1 MRQYLAIGL
10 TVSALLV
17 VALIGMNYQM
27 FGYAG
32 ICVPEDKQRRSVAF
46 AELEREVAKMRDDTW
61 VAPAFGYRNAYF
73 NLAKSLC
80 PSVITKQNRHEAE
93 KLGPPR
99 QMRIFWGDNQ
109 VEVKITVEADS
120 VLAND
125 VALARSVSSDL
136 ETEFTGQFEMDES
149 PVTIRYFFADGGMFS
164 EPLELASENDVE
176 SGDTIIESSRRI
188 VNNNHE
194 IDGDKDLSYCPT
206 IYLNPPSLDVP
217 STVETVESIRTMMTK
232 GGPELALD
240 EREQGLIKMYG
251 SDAWWR
257 WQLEFEARLTIAQR
271 ISSTVTE
278 GPIDA
283 LDLDAFSIRLHVDPF
298 SIDIEKTFCMTNSIF
313 DDQKKTLAI
322 HAWLKAEP

>member
-46 AELEREVAKMRDDTW
+46 AELEREVAKMRDETW
-61 VAPAFGYRNAYF
+61 ADPTFGYKKAYF

-80 PSVITKQNRHEAE
+80 PSVIIEQDRHGAE

-99 QMRIFWGDNQ
+99 QIRIFWSDNQ
-109 VEVKITVEADS
+109 VEIKVTVEADS

-136 ETEFTGQFEMDES
+136 DTEFTGQFEMDES
-149 PVTIRYFFADGGMFS
+149 PVTIKYFFADGGMFS
-164 EPLELASENDVE
+164 EPLELASENDLE
-176 SGDTIIESSRRI
+176 SGDTIIESSLRI
-188 VNNNHE
+188 VNNNHV
-194 IDGDKDLSYCPT
+194 IDGNKNLSYCPT

-217 STVETVESIRTMMTK
+217 STVETVESILTVNQNSGVDPLDTRDQIWIEVY
-232 GGPELALD
+232 GG
-240 EREQGLIKMYG
+240 
-251 SDAWWR
+251 DAWWR
-257 WQLEFEARLTIAQR
+257 WQLEFQARLNIAGQ
-271 ISSTVTE
+271 ISSTVT
-278 GPIDA
+278 GTPVDA
-283 LDLDAFSIRLHVDPF
+283 LDQDAFSIQLHVDPF

>member
-1 MRQYLAIGL
+1 MRRYLAIGL

-46 AELEREVAKMRDDTW
+46 AELERDVAKMRDDTW

-99 QMRIFWGDNQ
+99 QIRIFWGDNQ

-164 EPLELASENDVE
+164 EPLELASENDLE

-188 VNNNHE
+188 VNDNHE

-217 STVETVESIRTMMTK
+217 STVETVESILTVN
-232 GGPELALD
+232 
-240 EREQGLIKMYG
+240 QGLGVVPLDTRDQIWIEVYG
-251 SDAWWR
+251 GDAWWR
-257 WQLEFEARLTIAQR
+257 WQLEFQARLNIAGQ
-271 ISSTVTE
+271 ISSTVT
-278 GPIDA
+278 GSPVDA
-283 LDLDAFSIRLHVDPF
+283 LDQDTFSIQLHVDPF
-298 SIDIEKTFCMTNSIF
+298 SIDIEKTFCLTNSSL
-313 DDQKKTLAI
+313 DDKKQTVAI
-322 HAWLKAEP
+322 HAWLKSQP

>member
-32 ICVPEDKQRRSVAF
+32 LCVPEDKQRRSMAF
-46 AELEREVAKMRDDTW
+46 AELEREVAKMRDEKWADPT
-61 VAPAFGYRNAYF
+61 FGYKKAYF

-80 PSVITKQNRHEAE
+80 PSVITEKDRHEAE

-99 QMRIFWGDNQ
+99 QIRIFWSDNQ
-109 VEVKITVEADS
+109 VEIKVTVEADS

-136 ETEFTGQFEMDES
+136 NTEFTGQFEMDES
-149 PVTIRYFFADGGMFS
+149 PVTIKYLFADGSTFS
-164 EPLELASENDVE
+164 EPLELASENE
-176 SGDTIIESSRRI
+176 SELGDTIIESRI
-188 VNNNHE
+188 SIENDNHQVV
-194 IDGDKDLSYCPT
+194 DDQDLPYCPT

-217 STVETVESIRTMMTK
+217 STVETVESILTVNQNSGVDPLDARDQIWIEVY
-232 GGPELALD
+232 GG
-240 EREQGLIKMYG
+240 
-251 SDAWWR
+251 DAWWR
-257 WQLEFEARLTIAQR
+257 WQLEFQARLNIAGQ
-271 ISSTVTE
+271 ISSTVT
-278 GPIDA
+278 GSPIDA
-283 LDLDAFSIRLHVDPF
+283 LDQDTFSIQLHVDPF
-298 SIDIEKTFCMTNSIF
+298 SIDIEKTFCLTNSSL
-313 DDQKKTLAI
+313 DDKKQTLAI

>member
-46 AELEREVAKMRDDTW
+46 AELEREVAKMRDETW
-61 VAPAFGYRNAYF
+61 ADPTFGYKKAYF

-80 PSVITKQNRHEAE
+80 PSVIAEQDRHGAE

-99 QMRIFWGDNQ
+99 QIRIFWSDNQ
-109 VEVKITVEADS
+109 VEIKVTVEADS

-136 ETEFTGQFEMDES
+136 DTEFTGQFEMDES
-149 PVTIRYFFADGGMFS
+149 PVTIKYFFADGGMFS
-164 EPLELASENDVE
+164 EPLELASENDLE
-176 SGDTIIESSRRI
+176 AGDTIIESSLRI
-188 VNNNHE
+188 VNNNHV
-194 IDGDKDLSYCPT
+194 IDGNKNLSYCPT

-217 STVETVESIRTMMTK
+217 STVETVESILTVNQNSGVDPLDTRDQIWIEVY
-232 GGPELALD
+232 GG
-240 EREQGLIKMYG
+240 
-251 SDAWWR
+251 DAWWR
-257 WQLEFEARLTIAQR
+257 WQLEFQARLNIAGQ
-271 ISSTVTE
+271 ISSTVT
-278 GPIDA
+278 GTPVDA
-283 LDLDAFSIRLHVDPF
+283 LDQDAFSIQLHVDPF

>member
-17 VALIGMNYQM
+17 VALIGVNYQM

-32 ICVPEDKQRRSVAF
+32 LCVPEDKQRRSMAF

-99 QMRIFWGDNQ
+99 QIRIFWGDNQ

-164 EPLELASENDVE
+164 EPLELASENDLE

-188 VNNNHE
+188 VNDNHE

-217 STVETVESIRTMMTK
+217 STVETVESILTVNQGSGVVPLDTRDQIWIEVY
-232 GGPELALD
+232 GG
-240 EREQGLIKMYG
+240 
-251 SDAWWR
+251 DAWWR
-257 WQLEFEARLTIAQR
+257 WQLEFQARLNIAGQ
-271 ISSTVTE
+271 ISSTVT
-278 GPIDA
+278 GTPVDA
-283 LDLDAFSIRLHVDPF
+283 LDQDAFSIQLHVDPF